1 MKSKFGGNIPR
12 ILFLG
17 LSAVLFMVWLNSFLD
32 QNRGYQGLVGELSL
46 SQQEALASTNDFEKA
61 YQETLDYD
69 TIYVEDIS
77 ALPGDSFFITLGF
90 INPNYSL
97 VAWQAI
103 LSYNTEFAPG
113 EGPIYPELI
122 MEIDT
127 SDEGL
132 VDTGYSVDTYYTP
145 RTDPEL
151 IPNLKFYIWGATP
164 YYEHEDTI
172 KAFALVDIQQEE
184 WEMLDSGRGA
194 VMRFKFWVRPE
205 APVGQRTNIYFER
218 YDMIGAQANPGY
230 YWMDDTYTDWIPRL
244 REQAARFTVGEPP
257 PPENHAPYFTE
268 PTVWSFQVY
277 QGELLEFYVTA
288 RDDDGD
294 TITLSMDPLDLS
306 GLTTWQFVTKKGVG
320 SVTQRFEYKPGYDEP
335 PGFKDVRFV
344 AVDEHGA
351 RTEKG
356 ATIEVQEAVQDLL
369 MASSL
374 QGGVPGSS
382 DRMCPFMITNSV
394 DIYGFQFT
402 FRWDATKLWVDPDSL
417 VRTDVIEGFS
427 LWHNVDNSEGK
438 ATVLVFGLAGQII
451 PAGLDTVVY
460 SIFSVVPDA
469 EPGEVDILLENAREA
484 TMPGYPS
491 QAMGVVDGKFFIDMF
506 GDANSDQLVDVGD
519 VVSLV
524 HYLLGTISF
533 NSRQELA
540 ADANRDSFIDV
551 GDLVAMIDMILGTWM
566 GPSPPMYPGPMAVV
580 KLDYGDLEPGSFG
593 ELQVM
598 AELEVPVAGAQLEIN
613 YDPDEVSFQIPVLS
627 ERSDHF
633 LIEYRDDGNGKLTVL
648 LYNMSND
655 PIRTGKGSIV
665 SLPVTLAPYAEKS
678 KIQLKQVVLADQK
691 AASIPVGDHIYV
703 PTGFELSQ
711 NYPNPFNPSTTIRF
725 TLPSQ
730 QEGGLTL
737 PTTLKIYNVLGEVV
751 RTLVDEPMA
760 PGAHEVVW
768 DGKDDQ
774 GDQTASG
781 IYFYR
786 LRAGDFQDTK
796 KMVLMR

>member
-1 MKSKFGGNIPR
+1 MKKKFGGIIPR
-12 ILFLG
+12 IIFLG
-17 LSAVLFMVWLNSFLD
+17 LSAFIFVVWLNSLLD
-32 QNRGYQGLVGELSL
+32 PGGNFEGTANKLRL
-46 SQQEALASTNDFEKA
+46 SQQEALASTNDFQEA
-61 YQETLDYD
+61 YDESLYD
-69 TIYVEDIS
+69 DTMYVEDVS
-77 ALPGDSFFITLGF
+77 A
-90 INPNYSL
+90 
-97 VAWQAI
+97 
-103 LSYNTEFAPG
+103 APG
-113 EGPIYPELI
+113 ESFWVTLGISNRDSIAGWRAMLEIPTDRIYPDI
-122 MEIDT
+122 ITHVDT

-132 VDTGYSVDTYYTP
+132 VETTYTITTEKAP
-145 RTDPEL
+145 RVMAPMEWS
-151 IPNLKFYIWGATP
+151 IFHAAPRYG
-164 YYEHEDTI
+164 HEDTLR
-172 KAFALVDIQQEE
+172 ATALIY
-184 WEMLDSGRGA
+184 LDPYGGESSPPLPPGPAA
-194 VMRFKFWVRPE
+194 VMRFKFWVKEDVVPE
-205 APVGQRTNIYFER
+205 QWGLITFLPLDILPNQ
-218 YDMIGAQANPGY
+218 QANPAN
-230 YWMDDTYTDWIPRL
+230 TFTDKLGETELCPQVRGGT
-244 REQAARFTVGEPP
+244 FTVAGEPG
-257 PPENHAPYFTE
+257 NNAPVFTE
-268 PTVWSFQVY
+268 PYIWSFQVY
-277 QGELLEFYVTA
+277 QGETLEFDVTA
-288 RDDDGD
+288 WDEDGD

-306 GLTTWQFVTKKGVG
+306 GSTTWHFDTKQGVG
-320 SVTQRFEYKPGYDEP
+320 SVTQRFEYQPGYDEP

-351 RTEKG
+351 RTEKD

-374 QGGVPGSS
+374 QGGVPGCN
-382 DRMCPFMITNSV
+382 DRPVPFMITNSV

-402 FRWDATKLWVDPDSL
+402 FRWDAAKLWVDPDSL
-417 VRTDVIEGFS
+417 VRTHVIEGFS

-438 ATVLVFGLAGQII
+438 ATVLVFGLAGQTI
-451 PAGLDTVVY
+451 PPGLDTVVS

-484 TMPGYPS
+484 TIPGYPS

-506 GDANSDQLVDVGD
+506 GDANSDQMVDVGD

-551 GDLVAMIDMILGTWM
+551 GDLVAMIDMILGRWM

-580 KLDYGDLEPGSFG
+580 KLDYGDLVPGSFG

-613 YDPDEVSFQIPVLS
+613 YDPDEVSFQVPVLS
-627 ERSDHF
+627 QRSDHC
-633 LIEYRDDGNGKLTVL
+633 LIEYRDDGKGRLRLL
-648 LYNMSND
+648 LYNMSNE
-655 PIRTGKGSIV
+655 PIPTGKGSIV
-665 SLPVTLAPYAEKS
+665 SLPVTLGPYAEKR
-678 KIQLKQVVLADQK
+678 KIELKQVVLADQK

-711 NYPNPFNPSTTIRF
+711 NYPNPFNPWTTIRF

-786 LRAGDFQDTK
+786 LRAGDLQDTK